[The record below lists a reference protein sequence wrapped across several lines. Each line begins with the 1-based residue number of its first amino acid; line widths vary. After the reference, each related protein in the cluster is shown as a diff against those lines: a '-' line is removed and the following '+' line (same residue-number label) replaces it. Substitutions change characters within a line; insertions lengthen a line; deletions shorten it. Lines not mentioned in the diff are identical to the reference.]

1 MQRKPFEG
9 VQSGVPAYFLGSEND
24 VDLEGFH
31 GDDPIGLMR
40 AIFPDLRDVRMIP
53 GAGHMVQLEA
63 SSQVNAILLDFLDDI
78 AKRDHVLSA
87 GSIPDR

>member
-1 MQRKPFEG
+1 
-9 VQSGVPAYFLGSEND
+9 

-40 AIFPDLRDVRMIP
+40 AIFPDLRAVRMIP

-63 SSQVNAILLDFLDDI
+63 SSEVNAILLDYLQDI
-78 AKRDHVLSA
+78 SQRL
-87 GSIPDR
+87 